1 MTYRNNKDQ
10 GFTIVELTLAMTF
23 ISILLLAIVML
34 IFQIGDVYTK
44 GMTLREV
51 DRAGQVISS
60 DVQRELNQ
68 SGKNKDEVLS
78 VLKPTG
84 GRLCV
89 GTTVYAWNYGQ
100 FLHSSTPGATINQR
114 DGDASDKKSDIRF
127 VKFAAGSGK
136 YCEVADQQSGQ
147 YLPIPG
153 DASELLGE
161 GVGDIAIH
169 ASTYNAV
176 SLVGD
181 QTLYSITLR
190 VGTET
195 NSVNEGGAIGCR
207 PGLDVDETRCAV
219 NDFSFTARAGKKD
232 DGGQ

>member
-60 DVQRELNQ
+60 DIQRELNQ

-78 VLKPTG
+78 VLKQTG

-89 GTTVYAWNYGQ
+89 GATVYAWNYGKY
-100 FLHSSTPGATINQR
+100 LKSSTPGATINQR
-114 DGDASDKKSDIRF
+114 DGDASNNKSDIRF
-127 VKFAAGSGK
+127 VKFAAGAGK
-136 YCEVADQQSGQ
+136 YCEVDQQSGR
-147 YLPIPG
+147 YLPIPA

-169 ASTYNAV
+169 TSTYGAV

-181 QTLYSITLR
+181 QTLYSISLR

-195 NSVNEGGAIGCR
+195 NSVNQGGVIGCQ